1 MIPRN
6 IQSVPK
12 ADSGL
17 CRALEGKEWNIG
29 DTIVDFNK
37 IEKRG
42 KDFIRP
48 YPAGIEA
55 YAYRVTDQQ
64 TGSLNF
70 IKLYKTELK
79 SKRLRR
85 LQWLIN
91 QRLWSWDEC
100 FRGAPRG
107 WVSTQQHGRPD
118 GIDRDFGGV
127 RLTAVPG
134 SIWQDWK
141 TRLETQQTEWSDH
154 VRISLAKQLVRALAM
169 LEQSGLTHGDIS
181 EGNVLVHN
189 DGVSGP
195 KLYII
200 DFDGFVYR
208 PQETCGMPRR
218 WSIQLLRQLIGQST
232 LFSTEIPTLDADDC
246 KLTVQEGGTI
256 GTRNYA
262 PPELLKEF
270 DERRHH
276 NLSPVSD
283 THARDV
289 FLVEL
294 LCWGLDE
301 CGDESPLEWDTAQKK
316 AAANIIRATAAPLQY
331 LLNGDVLDLAT
342 KRRPNSVELASQ
354 WSITLPP
361 PQLSKGVS
369 PAIFYQPWAD
379 SAAPETP
386 VSTVQRAVA
395 YLAVVIV
402 MVVGYNLVFSNR
414 SDTSVVSKPK
424 SEPDLQET
432 RGEILDPQH
441 TERKIRGKTQ
451 SSSAD
456 TRVPDT
462 IASTNRSA
470 NSSPTNS
477 IDVPDRRNANSSSPK
492 SAFDLY
498 RDQWAADRASPSP
511 DATSSRGTKRH
522 SNLKLD
528 PAYIGVSGIEF
539 VRINP
544 GSYLMGTAKKPAPLI
559 LDERQYK
566 VTLTQPFYAA
576 RYEVT
581 IGQALVW
588 LNDVQKT
595 SYDKF
600 SPWIDMDDPSC
611 PILKVD
617 RGFVRNTNS
626 AFGQSDEQPMVLITL
641 TGTKAFCSWCS
652 SRDKQFDY
660 RIPTEAEWEYM
671 ARAGSTAAFPWGE
684 HFDASRANVGSKGQN
699 SSRGHTKRV
708 GSYEPNAWGLYDV
721 VGNVEEWVSDVYGP
735 YSDGA
740 SVNPMGSSSGS
751 QWVVRGGSW
760 LHPPNY
766 ARSASRTPM
775 ISPQF
780 QLDLG
785 FRVICEPKR

>member
-1 MIPRN
+1 MIPQN
-6 IQSVPK
+6 IKSVPK

-17 CRALEGKEWNIG
+17 CRELEGKEWNIG

-37 IEKRG
+37 TEKRG

-70 IKLYKTELK
+70 IKLYKAELK
-79 SKRLRR
+79 AKRLRR

-169 LEQSGLTHGDIS
+169 LEQAGLTHGDIS

-208 PQETCGMPRR
+208 PQETCGIPRR

-246 KLTVQEGGTI
+246 KLTVEEGGTI

-262 PPELLKEF
+262 PTELMKEF

-342 KRRPNSVELASQ
+342 QRRPNSVELASQ

-361 PQLSKGVS
+361 PQTSKGVS
-369 PAIFYQPWAD
+369 PGISDQPWTD

-386 VSTVQRAVA
+386 VSTIQRAVA

-402 MVVGYNLVFSNR
+402 LLVGYNLVFSNR
-414 SDTSVVSKPK
+414 SNNSVVSKPK
-424 SEPDLQET
+424 SGPDLQET
-432 RGEILDPQH
+432 RGEIVEPQH
-441 TERKIRGKTQ
+441 AERQIGDKTQ

-477 IDVPDRRNANSSSPK
+477 TDVPDRRNANSSSPK

-498 RDQWAADRASPSP
+498 REQWAADRAADKPDTPSS
-511 DATSSRGTKRH
+511 AGTKRDL
-522 SNLKLD
+522 NFMLD
-528 PAYIGVSGIEF
+528 PTYVGVLGIEF
-539 VRINP
+539 VRIKA
-544 GSYLMGTAKKPAPLI
+544 GSFLMGSATKPAPLVLNEHQHQVI
-559 LDERQYK
+559 
-566 VTLTQPFYAA
+566 LTQSFYAA
-576 RYEVT
+576 RHEVT
-581 IGQALVW
+581 VGQVIMW

-600 SPWIDMDDPSC
+600 SPWIEMDDPSC
-611 PILKVD
+611 PIVKVD

-641 TGTKAFCSWCS
+641 TGTKAFCNWCS

-671 ARAGSTAAFPWGE
+671 ARAGSASAFPWGE
-684 HFDASRANVGSKGQN
+684 HFDASRANVGSKDQN
-699 SSRGHTKRV
+699 SSRGRTQRV

-721 VGNVEEWVSDVYGP
+721 VGNVEEWVSGNYWMYPEGP
-735 YSDGA
+735 SIDPTGD
-740 SVNPMGSSSGS
+740 SSGS

-760 LHPPNY
+760 LHLPIH
-766 ARSASRTPM
+766 ARCARRTAM

-785 FRVICEPKR
+785 FRVICEPKQ